1 MREKLLRLAK
11 FNQKWFGA
19 LLLFLIY
26 FVGLGPAAIAHRLV
40 RIFTRKQGAGWVK
53 TAKPTLSLADLEE
66 QS

>member
-1 MREKLLRLAK
+1 MKEKILRLAK

-26 FVGLGPAAIAHRLV
+26 FVGLGPAALAHRLTRV
-40 RIFTRKQGAGWVK
+40 FTRKQECGWVK
-53 TAKPTLSLADLEE
+53 TAKPSLTLADLEE

>member
-1 MREKLLRLAK
+1 MKEKIFRLAK

-26 FVGLGPAAIAHRLV
+26 FVGLGPAAIAHRLS
-40 RIFTRKQGAGWVK
+40 RFFTRKQGTGWVK
-53 TAKPTLSLADLEE
+53 TAKPTLTLADLEE